1 MDYLGG
7 LRVVTMVLILERQE
21 GHVQED
27 AVLLWS
33 SFENGELGHEPG
45 SAGSLQKLEKVREW
59 ILLRASRRDAALLT
73 LILELLTS
81 WNVRE

>member
-27 AVLLWS
+27 AVLL
-33 SFENGELGHEPG
+33 
-45 SAGSLQKLEKVREW
+45 
-59 ILLRASRRDAALLT
+59 
-73 LILELLTS
+73 
-81 WNVRE
+81 